1 MEETGK
7 DKDGEGEFNVKFM
20 TLAKVFEL
28 ELDQHAEKVT
38 EICKEAKEEERNESV
53 MLKIDNEWKQT
64 NFVVTKYNDKGFT
77 IG

>member
-7 DKDGEGEFNVKFM
+7 DLGDGEFNLNVI

-38 EICKEAKEEERNESV
+38 EICKEAKEEERNEKV
-53 MLKIDNEWKQT
+53 M
-64 NFVVTKYNDKGFT
+64 
-77 IG
+77 